1 MKEDDPMP
9 PINILIKPAS
19 SACNMACTYCFYRD
33 VASQR
38 EHACLGLLSIERM
51 EEVIRS
57 GMEYAEYICSFAFQG
72 GESTLAGLDFYQGVM
87 ELEKKYARPG
97 VRIQNSIQT
106 NGYLIDDAW
115 AQFLAENHFLVGL
128 SLDGPAEIHN
138 RNRVDNA
145 GKGTFNKVL
154 HAAKLFDKYGVDYN
168 ILCVVTGKNARSAEK
183 IYRFYRKQN
192 FRWLQFIPCLEPLEA
207 QRGDTAFHLSPR
219 EYGAFLI
226 RIFDLWLEDLR
237 HGEYISI
244 RHLDNYLSILLGQQ
258 PEACNMTGRCAV
270 QFVVEGDG
278 GVYPCD
284 FYVLDEWRMGTVG
297 ELPFEKMQQGEAA
310 RRFVEASLRL
320 PETCRA
326 CRYLSICRNGCRRDR
341 LVLSDGQ
348 IDRNYYCEAYRAFF
362 DARGPQL
369 GQAAE
374 LIARTRRG

>member
-1 MKEDDPMP
+1 MP

-19 SACNMACTYCFYRD
+19 STCNMACTYCFYKD

-38 EHACLGLLSIERM
+38 TQACLGLLSLERM
-51 EEVIRS
+51 EQVIRS

-72 GESTLAGLDFYQGVM
+72 GEPTLAGLDFYRSVM

-97 VRIQNSIQT
+97 VRIQNAIQT
-106 NGYLIDDAW
+106 NGYLIDDEW

-138 RNRVDNA
+138 RNRLDNA
-145 GKGTFNKVL
+145 GKGTFNKVM
-154 HAAKLFDKYGVDYN
+154 HAAQLFDKYGVEYN

-192 FRWLQFIPCLEPLEA
+192 FRYLQFIPCLEPLEA
-207 QRGDTAFHLSPR
+207 RRGEAGFHLSPK
-219 EYGAFLI
+219 EYGVFLI

-237 HGEYISI
+237 RGEYISI

-297 ELPFEKMQQGEAA
+297 EVPFAQMREGDVAH
-310 RRFVEASLRL
+310 RFIEASLSL
-320 PETCRA
+320 PRECQV
-326 CRYLSICRNGCRRDR
+326 CPYLAICRNGCRRDR
-341 LVLSDGQ
+341 LELPDGRYGQ
-348 IDRNYYCEAYRAFF
+348 NYYCEAFRSFF
-362 DARGPQL
+362 EARGPL
-369 GQAAE
+369 LRHAAD
-374 LIARTRRG
+374 LILRLSR